1 MKSFARLA
9 FVAGASLLA
18 IAGSAQA
25 QGEKICVTTW
35 DLTNPYWVNL
45 VNGIKERAGEVGA
58 EVSVADPANDVNKQV
73 AALENFTTAG
83 CKAIIVAPIDPA
95 STQAPLQAARDAGI
109 KIIAQSIETPVA
121 DVWASAEE
129 HDMGYVIGK
138 EAGKWVAEKLGGE
151 AKVLVLNNDRIPQM
165 IARKEGI
172 KAGITELAPN
182 AQFVADQPASNT
194 AEALTVTETVLQSNP
209 DIQVIVSINDAS
221 ALGALAAVESSGVDT
236 SNFFVGGIDAT
247 PEAREAIDAGK
258 ALRAS
263 VDNVPFDNGR
273 QDVDIAMDLIGGKDL
288 EYRQVIA
295 VKAYTGK

>member
-1 MKSFARLA
+1 MKFVMRMALLA
-9 FVAGASLLA
+9 GVSLLVAGNANA
-18 IAGSAQA
+18 A
-25 QGEKICVTTW
+25 GEKICVTTW

-58 EVSVADPANDVNKQV
+58 EVAVADPANDVNKQV
-73 AALENFTTAG
+73 AALENFATIG

-95 STQAPLQAARDAGI
+95 STQAPLEAAKAAGI

-129 HDMGYVIGK
+129 RDMGYVIGK
-138 EAGKWVAEKLGGE
+138 EAGAWIAEKLGGE

-172 KAGITELAPN
+172 KAGISELAPN
-182 AQFVADQPASNT
+182 AVFAADQPASNT

-209 DIQVIVSINDAS
+209 DLQVIVSINDAS
-221 ALGALAAVESSGVDT
+221 ALGALAAVESSGVAT
-236 SNFFVGGIDAT
+236 ENFFVGGIDAT
-247 PEAREAIDAGK
+247 PEARNAIDGGTPF
-258 ALRAS
+258 RAS
-263 VDNVPFDNGR
+263 VDNVPFENGR
-273 QDVDIAMDLIGGKDL
+273 QDVDIAMELIGGKQI